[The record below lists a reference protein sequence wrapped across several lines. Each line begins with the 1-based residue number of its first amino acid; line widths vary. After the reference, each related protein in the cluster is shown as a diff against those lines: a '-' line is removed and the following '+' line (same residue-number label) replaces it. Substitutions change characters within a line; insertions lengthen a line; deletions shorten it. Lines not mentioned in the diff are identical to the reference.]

1 MDSNSASPTRSDT
14 SLRILL
20 VEDSEHDWLAFRRA
34 FQKSQAPSEI
44 TRYAQAKEALKR
56 LSADAAS
63 FDLVVTDYKLP
74 GMSGLDLCRELL
86 KRECPLPLVLLTGA
100 GTEYLAIEALKAG
113 VDDYM
118 IKDPDR
124 GYLDLLPLVL
134 PDVVQKHSDRLA
146 RKRAEGALRQRNR
159 NLALLNQVG
168 QRLTATLD
176 LEQVVQQL
184 LQAVAETIGV
194 EGVSL
199 WLWDEEREGWLVC
212 RAVSRHDQG
221 GSPLDLHLRPGQG
234 IAGWVAQTEESAV
247 VANAPDDPR
256 FFPGIDEQTGWRTT
270 SLLAVPLR
278 VHEAAIGVLEVV
290 NKLSGDFD
298 GDDLTLVETLAASAA
313 IAIENARLHQALLD
327 HAEQLEQRVQERTAE
342 IQAQYALLEAILYSA
357 SDGIVVTDGQGEI
370 LQANPIVYTWLTKTL
385 SLEDAARLREA
396 VQYLARRVEERPQ
409 TVLELTG
416 LDLKLRAA
424 PISGPGMEEATTVVA
439 IHDVSHLKALNRM
452 KTRFVTNVSHEL
464 RTPVTTIK
472 LYAHLMRQQPKRW
485 EEYLEPLTQETDH
498 LARLV
503 ENIMQI
509 SRIDAGRLGMEPRPT
524 PLNELTEA
532 AVASHQVLAQ
542 ERGLTLEHRPMDT
555 SAAEPGPAALVDP
568 ERMMQVLN
576 NLVEN
581 AIHYTPEGGTV
592 VVFPRR
598 AEAEGRAWAT
608 VTVADTGMG
617 IPEDELPHVFERFF
631 RGEGPQAMQLS
642 GTGLGL
648 AIVQEIV
655 ELHGGQVTVE
665 SPSTEFVPSELVLSE
680 AEGAEGLTATS
691 PATSPATSTR
701 GGTRGGRTGEE
712 GVGSTFTV
720 WLPLAD

>member
-1 MDSNSASPTRSDT
+1 LDT

-34 FQKSQAPSEI
+34 FQKSPAPSEI

-100 GTEYLAIEALKAG
+100 GTEYLAVEALKAG

-118 IKDPDR
+118 IKDHDR

-146 RKRAEGALRQRNR
+146 RKRAEEALRQRNR

-176 LEQVVQQL
+176 LEQIVQQL

-212 RAVSRHDQG
+212 HAVSRHDQG
-221 GSPLDLHLRPGQG
+221 GSPLDLRLRPGQG
-234 IAGWVAQTEESAV
+234 IAGWVAQTGESAV

-270 SLLAVPLR
+270 SLLAVPLW

-298 GDDLTLVETLAASAA
+298 GDDLILVETLAASAA

-396 VQYLARRVEERPQ
+396 VQHLARRVEERSQ

-424 PISGPGMEEATTVVA
+424 PISGPGMEEATAVVA

-464 RTPVTTIK
+464 RTPITTTK
-472 LYAHLMRQQPKRW
+472 LYAHLMRQQPERW

-509 SRIDAGRLGMEPRPT
+509 SRIDAGRLEMEPRPT
-524 PLNELTEA
+524 PLTELTEV

-555 SAAEPGPAALVDP
+555 SAAELGPVALVDP

-592 VVFPRR
+592 VVFSRR
-598 AEAEGRAWAT
+598 EEAEGRAWAT

-617 IPEDELPHVFERFF
+617 IPKEELPYVFERFF
-631 RGEGPQAMQLS
+631 RGEEPQAMQLT

-655 ELHGGQVTVE
+655 ELHGGRVTVE
-665 SPSTEFVPSELVLSE
+665 SPATEFIPSELVLSE

-691 PATSPATSTR
+691 
-701 GGTRGGRTGEE
+701 TRGGRTGEE